1 MRRRDLIKALAVPAA
16 TWPLATRAQ
25 QVRMRRVGMLMSMAA
40 GDPEGQ
46 ARVAAFVQGLK
57 QLGWT
62 EGSNIQIDIRWGAGD
77 ADRFRRY
84 AAELVALA
92 PDVILAGSGATMSSL
107 TQATRTVP
115 IVFVLVPDPVGAGFV
130 ANLERPGGN
139 ATGFMLFEYSM
150 SAKWLELLKQ
160 IAPRVT
166 RAAILRDP
174 SDPAGI
180 GQFSAI
186 QIAAPSFGIEVH
198 PVDVRDPTEIERGLA
213 AIAGESNGG
222 LIVTGSSPAA
232 VHRNLIITLAAT
244 HFACGLCVS
253 LHDH

>member
-1 MRRRDLIKALAVPAA
+1 
-16 TWPLATRAQ
+16 
-25 QVRMRRVGMLMSMAA
+25 MRRVGVLMSVAA

-92 PDVILAGSGATMSSL
+92 PDAILAGSGATMSSL

-130 ANLERPGGN
+130 RNLERPGGSQGHSDTLSQCPLLGVKRTFGTEFCCD
-139 ATGFMLFEYSM
+139 AQDALVVFSYSPEFIDRCR
-150 SAKWLELLKQ
+150 SKKLGS
-160 IAPRVT
+160 P
-166 RAAILRDP
+166 
-174 SDPAGI
+174 
-180 GQFSAI
+180 GQ
-186 QIAAPSFGIEVH
+186 
-198 PVDVRDPTEIERGLA
+198 
-213 AIAGESNGG
+213 
-222 LIVTGSSPAA
+222 
-232 VHRNLIITLAAT
+232 
-244 HFACGLCVS
+244 
-253 LHDH
+253 